1 MPIEQ
6 TIDNFNIIYT
16 AYRNSKNEIEE
27 RIIDLQNHNQI
38 INLIEF
44 NIELT
49 KFDAKLRLGMAVTE
63 IRLNEIYVQEK
74 TGELKEC
81 HLMLYKLADIWFSYD
96 TFFRVF
102 NLAFNTNS
110 TQKILW
116 LDYATNLDYSN
127 NIIIVE
133 SLSSVNAELKQNF
146 STELKRNALKKYLN
160 YCAEEATGG
169 QKKRLISIADNI
181 DINNVLTN
189 YTHSDILT
197 ITYAIRNN
205 FVHNGEI
212 TIYPE
217 EFNYRFKNIYLKTLY
232 KYLLVITVVATTITL
247 QKKLENL

>member
-6 TIDNFNIIYT
+6 KIDNFNNIYA
-16 AYRNSKNEIEE
+16 AYRNSKNEIEA

-38 INLIEF
+38 INLIGF

-63 IRLNEIYVQEK
+63 ILLNENYVQEK

-96 TFFRVF
+96 TFFRIF

-110 TQKILW
+110 TKNILW
-116 LDYATNLDYSN
+116 LDYATNSDYSS
-127 NIIIVE
+127 NIIIGE
-133 SLSSVNAELKQNF
+133 SLTSVNVELRQNF
-146 STELKRNALKKYLN
+146 GTEIQRNALKEYLN
-160 YCAEEATGG
+160 YCAEEAKGS
-169 QKKRLISIADNI
+169 QKNRLILIADNI
-181 DINNVLTN
+181 DINNVLPN
-189 YTHSDILT
+189 YSHSDILT

-217 EFNYRFKNIYLKTLY
+217 EFNYKFKNVYLKTLY

-247 QKKLENL
+247 QKKLKNI